1 MKRHIPNILTVLRIP
16 IAILCG
22 YYAVQL
28 KPNPLMISL
37 ALFVFAS
44 ISDIVDG
51 YLARKWK
58 IETNFGR
65 IIDPIADK
73 ILIMGVF
80 IVFTYNGI
88 IPVLFT
94 SIIISREI
102 ILTVIRL
109 LLLPKKVV
117 ISASRSGKVKTV
129 SQSMVLIIIYAIL
142 IYISPLNEQFGET
155 FINNTIWS
163 LLLWAV
169 FISVYSGIEFF
180 VRNRKA
186 ISTIV

>member
-1 MKRHIPNILTVLRIP
+1 MKKYIPNIITVLRIP

-22 YYAVQL
+22 YYAYKL
-28 KPNPLMISL
+28 EPTPLSISL
-37 ALFVFAS
+37 FLFVFAS

-51 YLARKWK
+51 YLARLWK
-58 IETNFGR
+58 IETNFGK

-80 IVFTYNGI
+80 IVFTYNGV
-88 IPVLFT
+88 IPILFT
-94 SIIISREI
+94 TIIISREI

-109 LLLPKKVV
+109 LLVPKKVI
-117 ISASRSGKVKTV
+117 ISASRSGKIKTV

-155 FINNTIWS
+155 FIKNTIWC

-169 FISVYSGIEFF
+169 FISVYSGVEFF
-180 VRNRKA
+180 VKNRKA